1 MMTINSNSVIYLNK
15 YLENA
20 YKQHD
25 KLVGAYEESKQNY
38 KKELELILEK
48 NKEALEQIEKEYR
61 NKYEELQKNHIR
73 LINDMK
79 RDGEKFDVAL
89 EQCE

>member
-1 MMTINSNSVIYLNK
+1 M
-15 YLENA
+15 E
-20 YKQHD
+20 
-25 KLVGAYEESKQNY
+25 AYEESKMSY
-38 KKELELILEK
+38 KFELEAILDK
-48 NKEALEQIEKEYR
+48 NKEALEQIEGEYR
-61 NKYEELQKNHIR
+61 LKYEELQKNHIR